1 MKSLNIFSDEYLVEM
16 TAKDLEKSVRFHSRY
31 LIPQDNIELKIIY
44 EKQMK
49 TLFESK
55 ESVNSDIKD
64 YNENYKN
71 LDKILNKINFDFRE
85 LLITHNNY
93 DGDFMKVY
101 YYHSR
106 TRSKQNNKCISFDG
120 EYKTYF
126 NDYHKEQFYRL
137 YALDPKR
144 FRKLM
149 DDSLGEYFP
158 YWGFTAL
165 GLDEKYGYK
174 CIIDSV
180 KNYVSRHKEEIEPFT
195 EVEARMFENYIFKD
209 YIDACKNVWESQVEA
224 KKFIAEHIDSTNGGF
239 INFEEDLEKDVN
251 SSLQVVNQTGNISV
265 LEKENKDYNNRES
278 KSISNNT
285 NTLMLQAGSYP
296 IKQPDIEIVESSTYI
311 PPEIP
316 IFIVPKDEKVCKD
329 VEEAIQRCKSDDEL
343 FDWLK
348 NY

>member
-71 LDKILNKINFDFRE
+71 LDKILSKINFDFRE

-106 TRSKQNNKCISFDG
+106 TRSKQNNKCVSFDG

-126 NDYHKEQFYRL
+126 NDYHKEQFCRL

-149 DDSLGEYFP
+149 DDSLSDYFP
-158 YWGFTAL
+158 YWGYTAL
-165 GLDEKYGYK
+165 GYDEKFGYK

-195 EVEARMFENYIFKD
+195 EFEARMFENYIFKD
-209 YIDACKNVWESQVEA
+209 YINACKNVWESQAEA
-224 KKFIAEHIDSTNGGF
+224 KKFIAEHIDSTNGKF

-251 SSLQVVNQTGNISV
+251 SSLQVVNQSGNISV
-265 LEKENKDYNNRES
+265 LENKNKEYNNRES

-296 IKQPDIEIVESSTYI
+296 IKQPEIEIVESLPYV

-316 IFIVPKDEKVCKD
+316 IFVVPEDEKVCKE
-329 VEEAIQRCKSDDEL
+329 VEEAYQRCKTDDE
-343 FDWLK
+343 FFEWLK
-348 NY
+348 NN